1 MDAAREPDARRV
13 NQLDVFTR
21 ERKEK
26 TVDSQD
32 HIARGR
38 ALHRWLLAVALGL
51 VLVLGLTSVADAA
64 SPPMAKW
71 VDPLPVPPVATQT
84 FNKSISGWADYYE
97 ITMSASQH
105 QFNSGLPGPATVWT
119 YGQPGKTPVLLGPTI
134 VATSGRPVVV
144 KYINNLPTGLGN
156 FPLKDSID
164 PTIPGAPG
172 FGPGEVPP
180 GAAIPHLHGGHTA
193 ARFDGT
199 PEQWWTANGKTGP
212 GYVTD
217 TFTYLNDQPAS
228 LLWYHDHTMGATRF
242 KPYLGLAAAYVI
254 FDKVDNGTTING
266 QKVPSGYGTYH
277 LPLVL
282 QDKQFNDDGTLF
294 YPTEGISL
302 VHPIW
307 VPEFFGDTPVING
320 QAYPKLDAQPRRYRL
335 RLLNGS
341 QARFY
346 NLHFKSGDTPAPG
359 VVDSRVELPFW
370 VIGSEQGLL
379 PAPAQKT
386 SLLIAPGERFDVIVD
401 FTGIPLGSTV
411 MMTND
416 ANAPYPDGTDEAPV
430 PDLMK
435 INVNTAVPANDPD
448 RTVLPAKLKL
458 PGVPRLDAT
467 PRLARRD
474 IVLKE
479 NTDEFDNP
487 IEVLLNGYSFMDPT
501 TDFIKA
507 GTTETWQWI
516 NLTVD
521 AHPMH
526 PHLVASQVVNRQAID
541 VVAYTAAWQ
550 AYLDSGRKSPKPN
563 VDSYLIGRPIPPSP
577 EEMGYKDTV
586 KAYPGM
592 VTRTR
597 AKFTLPA
604 TSRLDYD
611 WKTQSF
617 GSWVYHCHILEHE
630 ENDMMRPFVVV
641 K

>member
-1 MDAAREPDARRV
+1 MHA
-13 NQLDVFTR
+13 LK
-21 ERKEK
+21 RK
-26 TVDSQD
+26 TTPVVT
-32 HIARGR
+32 
-38 ALHRWLLAVALGL
+38 ALVIVLLLAGCL
-51 VLVLGLTSVADAA
+51 AA
-64 SPPMAKW
+64 SSAPAFAQSPPMAKW
-71 VDPLPVPPVATQT
+71 ADPLPVPPVAVKT
-84 FNKSISGWADYYE
+84 FNPAYSGWADYYE

-119 YGQPGKTPVLLGPTI
+119 YGQPGETPVLLGPTI

-144 KYINNLPTGLGN
+144 KYINQLPTDPAA
-156 FPLKDSID
+156 FPLKDAID

-172 FGPGEVPP
+172 IEVPT

-199 PEQWWTANGKTGP
+199 PGQWWTADGKKGED
-212 GYVTD
+212 YVTD

-242 KPYLGLAAAYVI
+242 KPYLGLAAGYVL
-254 FDKVDNGTTING
+254 FDSVDNGTTING
-266 QKVPSGYGTYH
+266 QNVPSGYGTYH

-282 QDKQFNDDGTLF
+282 QDKQFNADGSLY
-294 YPTEGISL
+294 YPTTGISA
-302 VHPIW
+302 VHPVW

-320 QAYPKLDAQPRRYRL
+320 KAYPYLDAQPRRYRL

-346 NLHFKSGDTPAPG
+346 DLTFELSSTGAPT
-359 VVDSRVELPFW
+359 ELPFW

-379 PAPAQKT
+379 PKPVKKT
-386 SLLIAPGERFDVIVD
+386 HLLIAPGERFDVIVD
-401 FTGIPLGSTV
+401 FTGVPVGSTV

-416 ANAPYPDGTDEAPV
+416 AKEPYPDGDAPTV
-430 PDLMK
+430 TDLMK
-435 INVNTAVPANDPD
+435 INVNTPVPANDPD
-448 RTVLPAKLKL
+448 TSVRPATLQLPA
-458 PGVPRLDAT
+458 VPRLVAT
-467 PRLARRD
+467 PHVPQRD

-479 NTDEFDNP
+479 TMDESDNP
-487 IEVLLNGYSFMDPT
+487 IEVLLNGFHFAHRT
-501 TDFIKA
+501 TDYIKA
-507 GTTETWQWI
+507 GTTETWRWI

-526 PHLVASQVVNRQAID
+526 PHLVASQVVNRQKIN
-541 VVAYTAAWQ
+541 VEKYTAAWT
-550 AYLDSGRKSPKPN
+550 AYLKSGRKARLKP
-563 VDSYLIGRPIPPSP
+563 DLTKYLVGNPIPPAP

-604 TSRLDYD
+604 TSKLDYNP
-611 WKTQSF
+611 KT
-617 GSWVYHCHILEHE
+617 GSYGTWVYHCHILEHE

>member
-1 MDAAREPDARRV
+1 MKPR
-13 NQLDVFTR
+13 
-21 ERKEK
+21 
-26 TVDSQD
+26 
-32 HIARGR
+32 H
-38 ALHRWLLAVALGL
+38 
-51 VLVLGLTSVADAA
+51 LGLTITIAVLLSAGLMGISTPAYA
-64 SPPMAKW
+64 QSPPMAHW
-71 VDPLPVPPVATQT
+71 VDPLPVPPVATKT
-84 FNKSISGWADYYE
+84 FSPYYSLWADYYE
-97 ITMSASQH
+97 INMTASRH
-105 QFNSGLPGPATVWT
+105 QFNSGLPVPATDNVWT
-119 YGQPGKTPVLLGPTI
+119 YGQPGKASVLLGPTI
-134 VATSGRPVVV
+134 VAQTGRPVVV
-144 KYINNLPTGLGN
+144 KYINNLPTALAD

-164 PTIPGAPG
+164 PTIAGAPG
-172 FGPGEVPP
+172 FNLADGEVPP

-199 PEQWWTANGKTGP
+199 PEQWWTADGVDGVVKGP
-212 GYVTD
+212 DYVTD

-242 KPYLGLAAAYVI
+242 KPYLGLAAGYLL

-277 LPLVL
+277 LPLII
-282 QDKQFNDDGTLF
+282 QDKQFNADGTLF
-294 YPTEGISL
+294 YPTKNNGEFPDGAHP

-320 QAYPKLDAQPRRYRL
+320 KAYPKLEAQPRRYRL

-346 NLHFKSGDTPAPG
+346 NLHFKLARRD
-359 VVDSRVELPFW
+359 LPFW

-379 PAPAQKT
+379 PQPAKKT
-386 SLLIAPGERFDVIVD
+386 GLLIAPGERFDVIVD
-401 FTGIPLGSTV
+401 FTGIPLGSAV

-416 ANAPYPDGTDEAPV
+416 ANAPYPDGTEEAPV

-435 INVNTAVPANDPD
+435 ITINTAVPANDPD
-448 RTVLPAKLKL
+448 TTVRPANLTLPA
-458 PGVPRLDAT
+458 VPRLAAT
-467 PRLARRD
+467 PDVAPRD

-479 NTDEFDNP
+479 NTDKFDNP
-487 IEVLLNGYSFMDPT
+487 IEVLLNGYHFIDRT

-526 PHLVASQVVNRQAID
+526 PHLVASQVVNRQKID
-541 VVAYTAAWQ
+541 VDAYTAAWD
-550 AYLDSGRKSPKPN
+550 AYLLLGRSTTKPN
-563 VDSYLIGRPIPPSP
+563 VANYLIGKPIGPAP

-604 TSRLDYD
+604 TSLLDYN
-611 WKTQSF
+611 WRTKSY

-630 ENDMMRPFVVV
+630 ENDMMRPFEVV

>member
-1 MDAAREPDARRV
+1 LDNRE
-13 NQLDVFTR
+13 N
-21 ERKEK
+21 
-26 TVDSQD
+26 
-32 HIARGR
+32 IGRGR
-38 ALHRWLLAVALGL
+38 VLHRWILAVALGL
-51 VLVLGLTSVADAA
+51 VLALGLTSVAAA
-64 SPPMAKW
+64 SPPMAQW
-71 VDPLPVPPVATQT
+71 VDPLPVPPVATKT
-84 FNKSISGWADYYE
+84 FKPFISSWADYYE

-105 QFNSGLPGPATVWT
+105 QFNRDLGPATVWT
-119 YGQPGKTPVLLGPTI
+119 YGQRGKTPVLLGPTI
-134 VATSGRPVVV
+134 VATSGRPVVI
-144 KYINNLPTGLGN
+144 KYINNLPTDPNL
-156 FPLKDSID
+156 FPLKAAID
-164 PTIPGAPG
+164 PTIIGAPG
-172 FGPGEVPP
+172 LEVPT

-199 PEQWWTANGKTGP
+199 PDQWWTADGVKGP
-212 GYVTD
+212 SYTTD

-266 QKVPSGYGTYH
+266 QNVPSGYGKYH

-282 QDKQFNDDGTLF
+282 QDKQFNDDDPATTNVNENGTLF
-294 YPTEGISL
+294 YPTVGISL

-307 VPEFFGDTPVING
+307 VPEFFGDTPVVNG
-320 QAYPKLDAQPRRYRL
+320 KAYPYLDAQPRRYRL

-346 NLHFKSGDTPAPG
+346 NLHFNTAGND
-359 VVDSRVELPFW
+359 LPFW

-379 PAPAQKT
+379 PKPAQMT
-386 SLLIAPGERFDVIVD
+386 NLLIAPGERFDVIVD

-416 ANAPYPDGTDEAPV
+416 ANAPYPDGDPANVT
-430 PDLMK
+430 DLMK
-435 INVNTAVPANDPD
+435 ININTAVPANDPD
-448 RTVLPAKLKL
+448 TSVLPANLKL
-458 PGVPRLDAT
+458 PAVPKLAAT
-467 PRLARRD
+467 PRVPPRD

-479 NTDEFDNP
+479 NTDAIDNP
-487 IEVLLNGYSFMDPT
+487 IEVLLNGYHFMDPT

-526 PHLVASQVVNRQAID
+526 PHLVASQVVNRQAFD
-541 VVAYTAAWQ
+541 VAAYTTAWN
-550 AYLDSGRKSPKPN
+550 AYLASGRTLAKPD
-563 VDSYLIGRPIPPSP
+563 VSAYLIGDPIPPAP

-586 KAYPGM
+586 KAPPGY

-597 AKFTLPA
+597 AKFNLPV
-604 TSRLDYD
+604 TSILDYD
-611 WKTQSF
+611 WKTKSF